1 MSINYY
7 EVELEKVKEAVK
19 EVLEKYDYILIAV
32 IFGSVLRRR
41 IVRDVDIGIITSRPL
56 AFRELT
62 EIASQ
67 LEEKLS
73 VEIDIVPLEEAPPLL
88 RYKALSEGL
97 IVINRDPKKYHYLL
111 SEAFMELNDF
121 EISLKMA
128 SKKPSVQ

>member
-41 IVRDVDIGIITSRPL
+41 IVRDVDIGIITSRTL

-121 EISLKMA
+121 EIALKMA

>member
-67 LEEKLS
+67 LEDKLS

-97 IVINRDPKKYHYLL
+97 IVVNRDHKKYHYLL

-121 EISLKMA
+121 EIALKMA